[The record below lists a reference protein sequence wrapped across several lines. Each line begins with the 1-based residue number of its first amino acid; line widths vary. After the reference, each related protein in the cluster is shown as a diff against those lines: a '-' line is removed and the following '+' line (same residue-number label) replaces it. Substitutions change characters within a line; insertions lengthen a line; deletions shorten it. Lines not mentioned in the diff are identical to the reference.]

1 MAVAQAPAS
10 PGPATGAVSNPTE
23 VTVLATKQFSIAK
36 GAALGL
42 VSFIFLLFAL
52 EIVVTL
58 RRADVRLR
66 SGIIAH
72 LALLAFVLF
81 AVWYAVQG
89 AII

>member
-1 MAVAQAPAS
+1 MA
-10 PGPATGAVSNPTE
+10 GPAE

-42 VSFIFLLFAL
+42 VTFIFALFAL
-52 EIVVTL
+52 EAVITL
-58 RRADVRLR
+58 RRADLRLR

-81 AVWYAVQG
+81 AVWYATAG

>member
-1 MAVAQAPAS
+1 MA
-10 PGPATGAVSNPTE
+10 GPAE

-36 GAALGL
+36 GTALGL

-58 RRADVRLR
+58 KRVDVRLR

-81 AVWYAVQG
+81 AVWYAAAG